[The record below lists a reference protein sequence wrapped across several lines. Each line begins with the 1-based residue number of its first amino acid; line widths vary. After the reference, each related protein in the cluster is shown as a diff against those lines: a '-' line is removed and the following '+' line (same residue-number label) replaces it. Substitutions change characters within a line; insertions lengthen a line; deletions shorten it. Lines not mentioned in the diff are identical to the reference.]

1 MRDGPW
7 LCPLYASGDAE
18 EEILAAESGGE
29 LDADRL
35 ALLREGDAHR
45 RDSGEIIGRREG
57 RMGRRALRDLVGRL
71 GIPTGLDAFGVA
83 QASLDHLLADSLGVS
98 LRTLY
103 RDIATLQAQGA
114 DIEGAPGLGY
124 VLKPGFMLPPLMFSE
139 EEIEA
144 IVLGSRWVA
153 RRTDGALAD
162 AAANAL
168 AKIAA
173 VLPSDLRASLEAS
186 TLLIGPGDPLP
197 PMIVDLT
204 VIREAIRAER
214 KLHLA
219 YRDEAGRLSERIVWP
234 FALGFFE
241 RVRMIVAWCE
251 LRDGFRHFRADRIE
265 AMTVTASRYPRGRRA
280 LLKSW
285 RETIGNT

>member
-1 MRDGPW
+1 MSRTQ
-7 LCPLYASGDAE
+7 
-18 EEILAAESGGE
+18 
-29 LDADRL
+29 RL
-35 ALLREGDAHR
+35 FSLMQLLRRHR
-45 RDSGEIIGRREG
+45 Y
-57 RMGRRALRDLVGRL
+57 
-71 GIPTGLDAFGVA
+71 PVA
-83 QASLDHLLADSLGVS
+83 GAALADSLGVS

-103 RDIATLQAQGA
+103 RDIAELQTQGA
-114 DIEGAPGLGY
+114 HIEGAPGLGY

-153 RRTDGALAD
+153 KRTDGALAD

-173 VLPSDLRASLEAS
+173 VLPTDLRTSLEAS

-197 PMIVDLT
+197 PMLVELT
-204 VIREAIRAER
+204 DIREAIRAER
-214 KLHLA
+214 KLHLS
-219 YRDEAGRLSERIVWP
+219 YRDEAGRISERVVWP

-251 LRDGFRHFRADRIE
+251 LRDDFRHFRADRIE
-265 AMTVTASRYPRGRRA
+265 AMRVTETRYPRGRRA
-280 LLKSW
+280 LLKAW
-285 RETIGNT
+285 RETTGKG

>member
-1 MRDGPW
+1 MQ
-7 LCPLYASGDAE
+7 
-18 EEILAAESGGE
+18 
-29 LDADRL
+29 
-35 ALLREGDAHR
+35 LLRRHR
-45 RDSGEIIGRREG
+45 Y
-57 RMGRRALRDLVGRL
+57 
-71 GIPTGLDAFGVA
+71 PVA
-83 QASLDHLLADSLGVS
+83 GAALADSLGVS

-103 RDIATLQAQGA
+103 RDIAMLQAQGA
-114 DIEGAPGLGY
+114 HIEGAPGLGY

-153 RRTDGALAD
+153 KRTDGALAE

-173 VLPSDLRASLEAS
+173 VLPSDLRASLETS

-214 KLHLA
+214 KLQLA
-219 YRDEAGRLSERIVWP
+219 YRDEAGRVSERIIWP

-251 LRDGFRHFRADRIE
+251 LRDGFRHFRADRVE
-265 AMTVTASRYPRGRRA
+265 AMTVTDIRYPRGRRA
-280 LLKSW
+280 LLKHW
-285 RETIGNT
+285 RETTGRE

>member
-1 MRDGPW
+1 MSRTQ
-7 LCPLYASGDAE
+7 
-18 EEILAAESGGE
+18 
-29 LDADRL
+29 RL
-35 ALLREGDAHR
+35 FSLMQLLRRHR
-45 RDSGEIIGRREG
+45 Y
-57 RMGRRALRDLVGRL
+57 
-71 GIPTGLDAFGVA
+71 PVA
-83 QASLDHLLADSLGVS
+83 GAALADSLGVS

-103 RDIATLQAQGA
+103 RDIAVLQAQGA
-114 DIEGAPGLGY
+114 HIEGAPGLGY
-124 VLKPGFMLPPLMFSE
+124 VLKPGFLLPPLMFSE

-153 RRTDGALAD
+153 KRTDGALAD
-162 AAANAL
+162 AATNAL

-214 KLHLA
+214 KLHLS
-219 YRDEAGRLSERIVWP
+219 YRDEAGHMSERVIWP
-234 FALGFFE
+234 FALGFFD

-251 LRDGFRHFRADRIE
+251 LRNGFRHFRADRIE
-265 AMTVTASRYPRGRRA
+265 AMTVTETRYPRGRRA
-280 LLKSW
+280 LLKTW
-285 RETIGNT
+285 RETTGRQ

>member
-1 MRDGPW
+1 MSRTQ
-7 LCPLYASGDAE
+7 
-18 EEILAAESGGE
+18 
-29 LDADRL
+29 RL
-35 ALLREGDAHR
+35 FSLMQLLRRHR
-45 RDSGEIIGRREG
+45 Y
-57 RMGRRALRDLVGRL
+57 
-71 GIPTGLDAFGVA
+71 PVA
-83 QASLDHLLADSLGVS
+83 GAALADSLGVS

-103 RDIATLQAQGA
+103 RDIAVLQAQGA
-114 DIEGAPGLGY
+114 HIEGAPGLGY
-124 VLKPGFMLPPLMFSE
+124 VLKPGFLLPPLMFSE

-173 VLPSDLRASLEAS
+173 VLPPDLRASLEAS

-214 KLHLA
+214 KLRLS
-219 YRDEAGRLSERIVWP
+219 YRDEAGRLSERVIWP

-251 LRDGFRHFRADRIE
+251 LREGFRHFRADRIE
-265 AMTVTASRYPRGRRA
+265 AMTVIETRYPRGRRA
-280 LLKSW
+280 LLKAW
-285 RETIGNT
+285 RETTGIQ